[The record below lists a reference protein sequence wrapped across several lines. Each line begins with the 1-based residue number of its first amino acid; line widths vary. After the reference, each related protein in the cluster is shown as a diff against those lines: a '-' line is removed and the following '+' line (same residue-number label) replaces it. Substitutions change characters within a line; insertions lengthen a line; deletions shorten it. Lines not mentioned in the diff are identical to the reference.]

1 MMGLIREISMLS
13 FEFPLVLWLL
23 LLLPLLWLKVRASNV
38 ISQHEFSNTSLLENL
53 PRSNRQK
60 FSRLIEVFYLLAL
73 AAIII
78 ACAQPFKKIQHYSE
92 QTQGIAISIVIDVS
106 SSMDFDMKSNGKR
119 IARMDVAKKALQE
132 FVLGN
137 SDADNKSKSNG
148 DKLSGRP
155 NDLISVITFAR
166 YPDTLVPLTS
176 AHHALVDMTNEIT
189 TSSRPNE
196 DGTAFGDAT
205 ALAAAQL
212 HHYESSLG
220 LEDNSIESK
229 VIILLTDGE
238 NNSGNY
244 DPLSAAA
251 MAKKWGIKIYTISIA
266 DNETELLT
274 SNNGQKITLSESMV
288 PTDWTLQA
296 MAQSTGGIYQKASD
310 FQSLQS
316 VYQAINAL
324 ETSSLQR
331 VLFQDK
337 QAIFHFPVLFAL
349 CCFFI
354 ANMLNATWLRKQL

>member
-1 MMGLIREISMLS
+1 MTMRIAGVTMLS
-13 FEFPLVLWLL
+13 FEYPFVLWLL
-23 LLLPLLWLKVRASNV
+23 CLLPIFWFALRSSHGLSQHDFSNV
-38 ISQHEFSNTSLLENL
+38 SLLAGL
-53 PRSNRQK
+53 GQSNRQK
-60 FSRLIEVFYLLAL
+60 YSSLIEILYLLAL

-92 QTQGIAISIVIDVS
+92 QAQGIAISIVVDVS
-106 SSMDFDMKSNGKR
+106 SSMDFDMQINGNRK
-119 IARMDVAKKALQE
+119 ARMDVAKKALRE
-132 FVLGN
+132 FVLG
-137 SDADNKSKSNG
+137 DG
-148 DKLSGRP
+148 DKLTGRP

-176 AHHALVDMTNEIT
+176 AHDALVDMTNEMT

-212 HHYESSLG
+212 HHYENSLG

-244 DPLSAAA
+244 EPLSAAA

-266 DNETELLT
+266 DNQSETLISNAGQQLT
-274 SNNGQKITLSESMV
+274 LDESIM

-296 MAQSTGGIYQKASD
+296 MAESTGGIYQKATD

-316 VYQAINAL
+316 VYQAINTL

-337 QAIFHFPVLFAL
+337 QAIFHFPALFAL

-354 ANMLNATWLRKQL
+354 ANILNATWLRIQR

>member
-1 MMGLIREISMLS
+1 MLS
-13 FEFPLVLWLL
+13 FEYPLILCFLGLV
-23 LLLPLLWLKVRASNV
+23 PLFWFTTRSRHGASQHDFSNV
-38 ISQHEFSNTSLLENL
+38 SLLTGLEK
-53 PRSNRQK
+53 SNRQK
-60 FSRLIEVFYLLAL
+60 YSSLIEVLYLLAL

-92 QTQGIAISIVIDVS
+92 QTQGIAISIVVDVS
-106 SSMDFDMKSNGKR
+106 SSMDFDMKINGNRK
-119 IARMDVAKKALQE
+119 ARMDVAKKALQE
-132 FVLGN
+132 FVLG
-137 SDADNKSKSNG
+137 DG
-148 DKLSGRP
+148 DKLTGRP

-176 AHHALVDMTNEIT
+176 AHDALVDMTNEMT

-244 DPLSAAA
+244 EPLSAAA

-266 DNETELLT
+266 DNQTETLL
-274 SNNGQKITLSESMV
+274 SNTGQQLTLDESIM

-296 MAQSTGGIYQKASD
+296 MAESTGGIYQKATD

-316 VYQAINAL
+316 VYQAINTL

-337 QAIFHFPVLFAL
+337 HPIFHFPTLFAL

-354 ANMLNATWLRKQL
+354 ANILNASWLRIQK